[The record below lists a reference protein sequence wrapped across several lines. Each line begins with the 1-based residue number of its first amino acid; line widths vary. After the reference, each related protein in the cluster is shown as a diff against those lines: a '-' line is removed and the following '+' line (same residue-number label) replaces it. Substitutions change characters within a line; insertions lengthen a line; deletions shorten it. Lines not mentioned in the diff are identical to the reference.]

1 MQRVR
6 LSRGLAWE
14 RGRQA
19 RSAGG
24 MILKKNLFPGS
35 LLSYQSR
42 MKRTP
47 SFVLATFILIACL
60 HPAFGAEKK
69 HNFGQWEK
77 EIEAFEASDRT
88 NPPPKHGLLFAGSS
102 TIRKWTTLAQDYP
115 NQPVIRRGV
124 GGCEIVDVT
133 HFADQ
138 ILFPYEPKMIFFRA
152 GGNDIANGKSPED
165 VFADYKEF
173 VATVHARLPDTD
185 IVFISWNPTP
195 SRWAQ
200 HEKEETLNRLVRDFT
215 KQTPH
220 LQYCETSDMVLGKDG
235 KPRPEL
241 FEPDRLHF
249 NAAGYQLLAARVRP
263 FLPK

>member
-1 MQRVR
+1 MRGGRRSRALAQEQGRRV
-6 LSRGLAWE
+6 
-14 RGRQA
+14 
-19 RSAGG
+19 SATGG
-24 MILKKNLFPGS
+24 AILKNLLFPDS
-35 LLSYQSR
+35 LLPYQSR

-47 SFVLATFILIACL
+47 SFALVTFFLVASL
-60 HPAFGAEKK
+60 HTSFGAEKK
-69 HNFGQWEK
+69 HNFAQWEK
-77 EIEAFEASDRT
+77 EIEAFEASDHT

-115 NQPVIRRGV
+115 NQPVIGRGV

-133 HFADQ
+133 HFADR

-152 GGNDIANGKSPED
+152 GGNDIANGKSPEQ

-173 VATVHARLPDTD
+173 VATVHARLPETE

-249 NAAGYQLLAARVRP
+249 NAEGYKLLAERVRP